1 MDKES
6 YQSDKHSA
14 TSHRIFPLNNSLFA
28 VRSWCPRNEG
38 AMFFRTKTSGPRS
51 YLQIVENRWEDGRPR
66 QRVIATLGRLD
77 HLQQSG
83 QLDALLVSGAR
94 LAQSVLLLSAHAK
107 GQLPTITTRRIGPA
121 LVFQR
126 LWQQTG
132 CQRVIEQLLDGRR
145 FEFDVERAIFLTV
158 LHRLFAPG
166 SDRAADKWRTDYQID
181 GCDVLQLHHL
191 YRAMA
196 WLGEELP
203 QDQQKG
209 KTPFA
214 PRCTKD
220 RIEEAL
226 FAHRRDRFSDLQLV
240 FFDTTSI
247 SFEGEG
253 GQEIGQRGY
262 SKDHRPDLYQMIVG
276 AVLDGQG
283 RPLCCELWPGNT
295 TDVTTLIPVV
305 DRLRSRCGV
314 RRVCIVA
321 DRGMISQET
330 IEALEQP
337 ERGWQYILGARM
349 RSQTEVKDEVL
360 SRAGRYRSVHPP
372 RVKSD
377 DPSPLKVKEVWVDER
392 RYVVCLNEDEA
403 RKDAADREATVA
415 ALREQ
420 LHSGDKSLVGNKGY
434 RRYPSGGGP
443 EHFRIDE
450 AKVAE
455 EARYDGKW
463 VLRTNTDLDAAEVA
477 LQYKRLGMV
486 EHWFRSCKSL
496 LQTRPIYHKCDET
509 IRGHGFCSFL
519 ALVLR
524 QELQARLEER
534 GHELEGADV
543 IQDLDRLQM
552 VEVEPDGKRFL
563 LRTEAQGTCGKVFQ
577 AVGVALPP
585 TVQQVS
591 PTTPGEDA
599 AHSATPPG

>member
-1 MDKES
+1 
-6 YQSDKHSA
+6 
-14 TSHRIFPLNNSLFA
+14 
-28 VRSWCPRNEG
+28 
-38 AMFFRTKTSGPRS
+38 MFFRTKTSGSRS
-51 YLQIVENRWEDGRPR
+51 YLQIVENRWQDGRPR

-77 HLQQSG
+77 QLQQSG

-121 LVFQR
+121 LIFER

-132 CQRVIEQLLDGRR
+132 CQRAVEQLLEGRR
-145 FEFDVERAIFLTV
+145 FECDVERALFLTV
-158 LHRLFAPG
+158 LHRLFDPG
-166 SDRAADKWRTDYQID
+166 SDRAADKWRTDYQIE
-181 GCDVLQLHHL
+181 GCDSLQLHHL

-203 QDQQKG
+203 HDQQKD

-214 PRCTKD
+214 PRCIKD
-220 RIEEAL
+220 RIEEQV
-226 FAHRRDRFSDLQLV
+226 FVHRRDLFTDLQLV

-247 SFEGEG
+247 YFEGEG
-253 GQEIGQRGY
+253 GQDIGQRGF
-262 SKDHRPDLYQMIVG
+262 SKDHRPDLYQMVVG

-283 RPLCCELWPGNT
+283 RPICCELWPGNT

-305 DRLRSRCGV
+305 DRLRSRFGV

-330 IEALEQP
+330 ITALEQD

-349 RSQTEVKDEVL
+349 RSQNEVKDEVL
-360 SRAGRYRSVHPP
+360 SRAGRYRVVHPK

-377 DPSPLKVKEVWVDER
+377 DPSPLKVKEVWVGER

-403 RKDAADREATVA
+403 RKDAADREAIVA

-420 LHSGDKSLVGNKGY
+420 LRRGDKVLVGNKGY
-434 RRYPSGGGP
+434 RRYLSGSDSP
-443 EHFRIDE
+443 HFQIDE
-450 AKVAE
+450 AKIAE
-455 EARYDGKW
+455 DARYDGKW
-463 VLRTNTDLDAAEVA
+463 VLRTNTDLDSAEVA
-477 LQYKRLGMV
+477 LQYKQLWMV
-486 EHWFRSCKSL
+486 EQWFRSCKTL
-496 LQTRPIYHKCDET
+496 LQTRPIYHRCDEA
-509 IRGHGFCSFL
+509 IRGHVFCSFL

-534 GHELEGADV
+534 GHECEWADV
-543 IQDLDRLQM
+543 IQDLDRLQV
-552 VEVEPDGKRFL
+552 VEVEQDGKRFL
-563 LRTEAQGTCGKVFQ
+563 LRSEAQGTCGKVFQ
-577 AVGVALPP
+577 TVGVALPP

-591 PTTPGEDA
+591 PATPGEDT
-599 AHSATPPG
+599 AHSATALG